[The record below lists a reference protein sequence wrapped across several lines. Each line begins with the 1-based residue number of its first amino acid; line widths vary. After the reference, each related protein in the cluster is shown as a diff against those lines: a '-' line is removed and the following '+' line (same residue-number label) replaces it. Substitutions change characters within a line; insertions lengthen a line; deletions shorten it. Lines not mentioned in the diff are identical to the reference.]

1 VGRKNYLFCGSDAGG
16 ERAAAIYGLIGRT
29 RSREYGK
36 PWSAADLKE
45 SCGQVTPASNHHNV
59 QLDSTID
66 ICINNGIIGVQK
78 ENAYAQTKG
87 KRRPIGRPA
96 QASLGLAG
104 FWSFSQRRGT
114 TNWIECQFGYA
125 LAGCLAAGWSEG
137 FEGAFLSRPPLEA
150 GRKTT

>member
-1 VGRKNYLFCGSDAGG
+1 L
-16 ERAAAIYGLIGRT
+16 T
-29 RSREYGK
+29 
-36 PWSAADLKE
+36 
-45 SCGQVTPASNHHNV
+45 TPADGFTIPGIRRRFSISQDKQV
-59 QLDSTID
+59 EERKGGMPMKRAIVALLSLLCLID